1 MNADWVPVQGFW
13 LVQANGPIDEA
24 ANRKRMDELEVRL
37 SQREQELREEA
48 KHENSIH
55 SWRL

>member
-1 MNADWVPVQGFW
+1 MNWVPEQGFW

-24 ANRKRMDELEVRL
+24 ANKQRMEALEVRL

-48 KHENSIH
+48 KHEGSIH
-55 SWRL
+55 S